1 MDIFDIFHKI
11 FSAVTHLNF
20 ITIFLTILTLLILGV
35 LIFLGFSS
43 RRSRIEYY
51 NKAIDE
57 IKKLLEKLKRW
68 LGPLLLAI
76 NAAPFQAV
84 LLQVAICYLIFF
96 SIFITHPWPINKRWP
111 KTTNAILISGLVSLI
126 IVLFIQF
133 NVPFS
138 GGKAPTSFTKNLIH
152 IEKNYGKYVSFL
164 VSTIVIVTF
173 SVGLS
178 YLAATNTEISYFI
191 YSLLVLGIVI
201 AVATILFNALRH
213 LLPPDFPSP
222 TQMLMTIVFVI
233 PSAIFKLV
241 MNDIHDTSYETWVL
255 VAIEIVVLFLY
266 FILPLIINALYLKNP
281 RDTDHISL
289 MRQRVKGIQNSIKSN
304 KEILSERKGGINL
317 KWEAVPNLADEDL
330 KLRLFSLGYTTS
342 NVDSAVSFVR
352 SNQKAVNDLIDKL
365 RDEKHELAIMEKEL
379 LKDKSDF
386 SSILLRN
393 PIFTDVRTPLGK
405 FENLRK
411 GNDYEYQYTLS
422 SWIFLH
428 EQPPNHSYK
437 YNKFTSLLNYGNKP
451 NITYNMKKN
460 L

>member
-1 MDIFDIFHKI
+1 
-11 FSAVTHLNF
+11 
-20 ITIFLTILTLLILGV
+20 
-35 LIFLGFSS
+35 
-43 RRSRIEYY
+43 
-51 NKAIDE
+51 
-57 IKKLLEKLKRW
+57 
-68 LGPLLLAI
+68 
-76 NAAPFQAV
+76 
-84 LLQVAICYLIFF
+84 
-96 SIFITHPWPINKRWP
+96 
-111 KTTNAILISGLVSLI
+111 
-126 IVLFIQF
+126 
-133 NVPFS
+133 
-138 GGKAPTSFTKNLIH
+138 
-152 IEKNYGKYVSFL
+152 
-164 VSTIVIVTF
+164 
-173 SVGLS
+173 
-178 YLAATNTEISYFI
+178 
-191 YSLLVLGIVI
+191 
-201 AVATILFNALRH
+201 
-213 LLPPDFPSP
+213 P

-342 NVDSAVSFVR
+342 NVDSAVNFVR

-411 GNDYEYQYTLS
+411 GNDYEYQYT
-422 SWIFLH
+422 
-428 EQPPNHSYK
+428 
-437 YNKFTSLLNYGNKP
+437 
-451 NITYNMKKN
+451 
-460 L
+460 